1 MLIGARTND
10 KGQDESKQVISPN
23 SNRAWWLPGKP
34 AFERALAFV
43 KFKLTNLREV
53 KLWSLNEDRVL
64 PKGQKAGHFVA
75 PKGAIL
81 GKILR

>member
-1 MLIGARTND
+1 M
-10 KGQDESKQVISPN
+10 
-23 SNRAWWLPGKP
+23 
-34 AFERALAFV
+34 AFV
-43 KFKLTNLREV
+43 KFELTNLREV

-81 GKILR
+81 GNILR

>member
-10 KGQDESKQVISPN
+10 RGQDESKQVIGPN

-34 AFERALAFV
+34 AFERAWRLSSSSSPTFA
-43 KFKLTNLREV
+43 
-53 KLWSLNEDRVL
+53 KLWSLNEGRVL

-81 GKILR
+81 GNIL